1 MVLRFMFYFCFPL
14 VVSTP
19 VLLVVLMVRFRRLQ
33 VAEDLMEQL
42 GVSQDRL
49 VRGAYVDLLLASKAN
64 SQ

>member
-1 MVLRFMFYFCFPL
+1 M
-14 VVSTP
+14 VSTP

>member
-1 MVLRFMFYFCFPL
+1 MWFYASCFSCFPL

>member
-1 MVLRFMFYFCFPL
+1 MFYFCFPL